1 MSCKPR
7 LKLILQECAMARV
20 LFAIAGVFALA
31 FFACSAPSPA
41 YAGEA
46 AGSTATASVLPP
58 PLFGSSEIRSS
69 NLVSFTNWT
78 GMLSRFNQGKTLGQ
92 GLCATAGAGTSSP
105 CSWDLWQQDISAYRG
120 QGEMEQ
126 LRSVNREM
134 NHRRYVIDRVNWGV
148 EDYWATVFEFLRKN
162 GDCEDYAIAKYVT
175 LRALGWP
182 ADKLR
187 IVILRDTK
195 LDLNHAVLAVYT
207 SQGVYIG
214 DNQVSDIVRADAIR
228 HYRPIYSINEN
239 SWWLHRVASR

>member
-58 PLFGSSEIRSS
+58 PLFGSSEIRSG

-92 GLCATAGAGTSSP
+92 GLCATAGAGASGP

>member
-20 LFAIAGVFALA
+20 LFAIAGVFTLA
-31 FFACSAPSPA
+31 FLACSVPSPA

-46 AGSTATASVLPP
+46 AGPVATASVLPP
-58 PLFGSSEIRSS
+58 PLFGSSEIRSN

-92 GLCATAGAGTSSP
+92 GLCATAGSGGAGP

-134 NHRRYVIDRVNWGV
+134 NRRRYIIDRVNWGV

-182 ADKLR
+182 ADRLR

-207 SQGVYIG
+207 SQGIYIG